1 MIILE
6 IKLNNNKIWNNLD
19 NYWMWLE
26 SIQIDMTII
35 MYEIFY
41 SYLVIASNQI
51 WIKRRIMI

>member
-6 IKLNNNKIWNNLD
+6 IKLNNNKTWNYLD

-26 SIQIDMTII
+26 LIQIDMIII

-51 WIKRRIMI
+51 